1 MRLTRSLS
9 LLLLLI
15 YNATGILLAQER
27 WRTYL
32 SYGAT
37 VEVAETASHLF
48 ALSEEGTLLSIQKND
63 HTNQRIYGRE
73 DGLSEAQPAHIAYAP
88 SAQTLLL
95 PVGDDRPH
103 ARDRYPSR
111 GRPQALLRDPR
122 LPAQGNLD

>member
-15 YNATGILLAQER
+15 YSATGILVAQER

-63 HTNQRIYGRE
+63 HTHQRIYGRE

-88 SAQTLLL
+88 RRRLSYSTT
-95 PVGDDRPH
+95 R
-103 ARDRYPSR
+103 R
-111 GRPQALLRDPR
+111 G
-122 LPAQGNLD
+122 

>member
-15 YNATGILLAQER
+15 YSATGILVAQER
-27 WRTYL
+27 WSTYL

-37 VEVAETASHLF
+37 VEVAETASHLL

-63 HTNQRIYGRE
+63 HTHQRIHGRE

-95 PVGDDRPH
+95 Y
-103 ARDRYPSR
+103 YPSGMTSCER
-111 GRPQALLRDPR
+111 QASIP
-122 LPAQGNLD
+122 

>member
-15 YNATGILLAQER
+15 YSATGILVAQER

-63 HTNQRIYGRE
+63 HTNASMDERTG
-73 DGLSEAQPAHIAYAP
+73 
-88 SAQTLLL
+88 
-95 PVGDDRPH
+95 
-103 ARDRYPSR
+103 
-111 GRPQALLRDPR
+111 
-122 LPAQGNLD
+122 